1 MNETENA
8 KTFSPSASEYISDNF
23 KPSDRIAVLVL
34 NRHLRRDDTA
44 DHDGTEGG
52 QPRIPGMAPLQER
65 KRG

>member
-8 KTFSPSASEYISDNF
+8 KTFSPSASEYINDNF

-34 NRHLRRDDTA
+34 NRSSARNDTA

-52 QPRIPGMAPLQER
+52 QP
-65 KRG
+65 